1 MRKATRQ
8 LLKYLKK
15 SNPNAF
21 AIVVKPLRFE
31 KAKTNYCFE
40 NAMRFLDE
48 NEDWVLRSGWL
59 IGEYFGENGTAIMP
73 HYWVYNPQDKTDYD
87 ITPFDDDQTFEYVL
101 DLEIAKTIDEQRKLS
116 VPVSLKLYDDG
127 TLNARTG
134 ANEFLELTEINY
146 NELYNLVD

>member
-1 MRKATRQ
+1 MR
-8 LLKYLKK
+8 
-15 SNPNAF
+15 
-21 AIVVKPLRFE
+21 VVRRKQ
-31 KAKTNYCFE
+31 AGH
-40 NAMRFLDE
+40 FLDE